1 MAQKLSD
8 SPIFSFRKIDSFLI
22 FWSLIYFKVY
32 PNPLKT
38 CSYLGNPN
46 LADMVD
52 VGRIIFHRGPGPI
65 KRTNTKGTQVL
76 IWNGKIIDPSA
87 NTEESG
93 ELDRSVCS
101 LITQGKN
108 RSRFLVNIFSSI
120 F

>member
-1 MAQKLSD
+1 MSSKFDLKNRLLSYLLV
-8 SPIFSFRKIDSFLI
+8 SN
-22 FWSLIYFKVY
+22 IYLKVY

-101 LITQGKN
+101 LITQG
-108 RSRFLVNIFSSI
+108 LIF
-120 F
+120 FR